1 MKNNIQILLI
11 EDDPVIT
18 EFLRTGLGY
27 EGYKVV
33 VAGTGNRALDMLRKN
48 AFHLIILD
56 IMLPD
61 TDGFTICRRIR
72 SREMSLPVLMLTV
85 RKEVADRVKGLDS
98 GADDYLTK
106 PFSFDE
112 LLARIRALL
121 RRAGDI
127 RDDTKITT
135 GSLILNTTTR
145 EVLRNGRQ
153 IELTRTEF
161 NLLRLLI
168 RHPGRVFTRETLLNR
183 VMGYTYDGGTNV
195 IDVHVNH
202 LRKKLGDRPPNL
214 IRTVYGVG
222 YAFHPEKI

>member
-1 MKNNIQILLI
+1 MKKKIQILLI

-27 EGYKVV
+27 EGYVV
-33 VAGTGNRALDMLRKN
+33 SVVGTGNDALDILRDSP
-48 AFHLIILD
+48 FHLIILD

-61 TDGFTICRRIR
+61 MDGFDVCRHICN
-72 SREMSLPVLMLTV
+72 REVKIPILMLTV
-85 RKEVADRVKGLDS
+85 RKEVVDRVRGLDS

-121 RRAGDI
+121 RRAGNI
-127 RDDTKITT
+127 RENDRIISGT
-135 GSLILNTTTR
+135 LILDTATR
-145 EVLRNGRQ
+145 EVCRKGRK
-153 IELTRTEF
+153 IELTPTEF
-161 NLLRLLI
+161 SLLKLFM
-168 RHPGRVFTRETLLNR
+168 HYPNRVFTRETLLNR
-183 VMGYTYDGGTNV
+183 VLGYTYDGGTNV

-202 LRKKLGDRPPNL
+202 LRKKLGDRPPVL

-222 YAFHPEKI
+222 YAFHPDGT